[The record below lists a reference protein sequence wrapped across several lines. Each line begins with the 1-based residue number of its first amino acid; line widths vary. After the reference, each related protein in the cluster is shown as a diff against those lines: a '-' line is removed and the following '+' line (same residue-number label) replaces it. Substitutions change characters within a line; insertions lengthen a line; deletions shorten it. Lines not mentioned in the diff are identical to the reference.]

1 MVDTH
6 NSDEERQKLLKAG
19 QMHLVHW
26 LIVVMSIVITLAA
39 WYFSK
44 SQLNQKLEAKFE
56 RNTEQVV
63 DLVKERMKLYE
74 NALWSGVAYID
85 SVETEITSP
94 LWASYANSLKID
106 LTYPGIN
113 GIGIIYNVQ
122 LDELSSYINKQRQ
135 YRPNYKIHP
144 NHTESEYWPITYIE
158 PVATNK
164 MAVGLDMAFEINR
177 YSSIKKSRDTGE
189 ARLTGP
195 ITLVQDAKKTPGF
208 LFYTP
213 FYKDGSKP
221 ETIDERQELIEG
233 VVYAPFIMKNLM
245 QGTLAEKNRQVS
257 IKISDSGDILYDD
270 HNNESILDFDN
281 APLFTKQIDVGL
293 NGRIWDFSIQSNL
306 GFRNESIANQSSYI
320 LVGGLFIDCMLL
332 GLFLFLSRA
341 NRLAL
346 DYADRINSKLES
358 RTKHLEKSN
367 KDLEQFSYVASHDLK
382 SPLNAIKQLVG
393 WVREDCIS
401 IIPEESKNHLDL
413 LTQRSDR
420 MMKLLNDLLDYSRI
434 TRDEFKSV
442 SVNLKEMTQ
451 DLDKLLDK
459 PSGFNII
466 APDIDIIVP
475 EVPFEI
481 VIRNL
486 LSNSIKHHDKEF
498 GTIIVSYEEGNDF
511 HIITVEDDGPGIPE
525 AFHEKAMEMFQ
536 TLQPRDKVEG
546 SGMGLSMIKKIVNH
560 YQGSVMI
567 HSDGKR
573 GTRILIFWKKNQ

>member
-1 MVDTH
+1 MLDTK
-6 NSDEERQKLLKAG
+6 NIDDTEREKLLKAG

-26 LIVVMSIVITLAA
+26 LIVVLSIVITLTA
-39 WYFSK
+39 WYYSK

-56 RNTEQVV
+56 RNAEQVIN
-63 DLVKERMKLYE
+63 LVKERMELYE

-85 SVETEITSP
+85 SVETEITNP
-94 LWASYANSLKID
+94 MWVSYANSLRID

-122 LDELSSYINKQRQ
+122 LEELATYIEKQRQ
-135 YRPNYKIHP
+135 YRPDYKIHP

-177 YSSIKKSRDTGE
+177 YSSVKKSRDTGQ
-189 ARLTGP
+189 AQLTAP
-195 ITLVQDAKKTPGF
+195 VTLVQDDKKTPGF

-213 FYKDGSKP
+213 FYKDGKKP
-221 ETIDERQELIEG
+221 KTIEERRELIEG
-233 VVYAPFIMKNLM
+233 VVFAPFIMKNLM

-270 HNNESILDFDN
+270 QRNESILDFDN
-281 APLFTKQIDVGL
+281 MPLFTKQIDVDL
-293 NGRIWDFSIQSNL
+293 NGRIWSFSIQSNL
-306 GFRNESIANQSSYI
+306 GFRNESIVNQSSYI
-320 LVGGLFIDCMLL
+320 LVGGLLIDFMLL
-332 GLFLFLSRA
+332 GLFLFLSKA

-346 DYADRINSKLES
+346 DYADKINSSLETK
-358 RTKHLEKSN
+358 TKHLEKSN

-382 SPLNAIKQLVG
+382 SPLNAIKQLAG
-393 WVREDCIS
+393 WVREDCIDL
-401 IIPEESKNHLDL
+401 IPEESKGHLEL
-413 LTQRSDR
+413 LSQRSDR

-434 TRDEFKSV
+434 TRDEFKSI
-442 SVNLKEMTQ
+442 SVNLKDMTK
-451 DLDKLLDK
+451 DLEKLLDI
-459 PSGFNII
+459 PNDFNII
-466 APDIDIIVP
+466 APDIDITVP

-481 VIRNL
+481 VLRNL
-486 LSNSIKHHDKEF
+486 LSNSIKHHDKGS
-498 GTIIVSYEEGNDF
+498 GTIVISYEEGNDF

-525 AFHEKAMEMFQ
+525 EFHEKAMEMFQ

-573 GTRILIFWKKNQ
+573 GTRLLIFWKKS